1 MARAPRQVVS
11 WLGYMT
17 TRIIRSLRKRFRRA
31 FKPRTV
37 SIFGVKLIAADERV
51 PPYLQDLMYREVYE
65 DTERNILLKILK
77 PSARVLE
84 IGTGVGFIAALAAA
98 ICGQDNVS
106 TYEANSSL
114 ASLIRDNSRLN
125 QLEPHLVLKAVTS
138 DGRTVSFHQAE
149 NVISSSIFDRKIV
162 GHTIEV
168 ESVKFSHILDRHRPD
183 VLIMDVEGA
192 EDELLRIPG
201 FGSVQHIPVELQP
214 HIIGRDKVDELKRIV
229 ELRGFRQRFSDH
241 LSARRIRTI
250 NALRAAPPLAMDAG
264 LKILAPDAVFATMAQ
279 ACQGVRDQ
287 LRRHENLHPRW
298 NSDRSLARVLAR
310 IGHCRHPMPGRQLGS
325 RQVHLHSYGSHV
337 VTTRALARFTRA

>member
-1 MARAPRQVVS
+1 
-11 WLGYMT
+11 MT

-37 SIFGVKLIAADERV
+37 SINGVKLIAADERV

-84 IGTGVGFIAALAAA
+84 IGTGVGFIAALAAR
-98 ICGQDNVS
+98 ICGQDNVL

-114 ASLIRDNSRLN
+114 ASLIRDNFRLN
-125 QLEPHLVLKAVTS
+125 RLEPHLVLKAVTS
-138 DGRTVSFHQAE
+138 DGRTLSFHQAE

-168 ESVKFSHILDRHRPD
+168 ESVKFSDLLDRHRPD

-201 FGSVQHIPVELQP
+201 FGSVQHILVELHP
-214 HIIGRDKVDELKRIV
+214 HIIGQDKVDELKRII
-229 ELRGFRQRFSDH
+229 ELRGFRQRFSDRKTFH
-241 LSARRIRTI
+241 FV
-250 NALRAAPPLAMDAG
+250 RA
-264 LKILAPDAVFATMAQ
+264 
-279 ACQGVRDQ
+279 
-287 LRRHENLHPRW
+287 
-298 NSDRSLARVLAR
+298 
-310 IGHCRHPMPGRQLGS
+310 
-325 RQVHLHSYGSHV
+325 
-337 VTTRALARFTRA
+337 